1 MGKELNC
8 RMDYQG
14 GSYDGRLLLETDHLL
29 FRGDVRVRISL
40 TDLISV
46 SADSGVLSVRGRES
60 AAAFELGVDA
70 AKWADKILHPPT
82 LLAKLGVRADTRV
95 SLTGAFEPGFVA
107 DLKRGGATIVRA
119 GAELHLLAAECKERL
134 SQVAPIG
141 ERLAPKQAI
150 WVVYPKGVEAVKE
163 IDVIRAGRLAGLTD
177 TKVVAFSR
185 THTALRF
192 SKAKPEVR

>member
-8 RMDYQG
+8 RMNYQG

-29 FRGDVRVRISL
+29 FRGDVRVRISF

-46 SADSGVLSVRGRES
+46 SADSGVLSVRGPES
-60 AAAFELGVDA
+60 AAVFELGVDA

-82 LLAKLGVRADTRV
+82 LLSKLGVRPDTRV
-95 SLTGAFEPGFVA
+95 SLMGAFAPGFVA
-107 DLKRGGATIVRA
+107 DLKQSGASIVHA
-119 GAELHLLAAECKERL
+119 GAELVLLAAECKEEL
-134 SQVAPIG
+134 GQVAQIA
-141 ERLAPKQAI
+141 ERLEPKQAI
-150 WVVYPKGVEAVKE
+150 WIVYPKGVEAVKE

-177 TKVVAFSR
+177 TKVVAFSQ

-192 SKAKPEVR
+192 SKAKPQVR